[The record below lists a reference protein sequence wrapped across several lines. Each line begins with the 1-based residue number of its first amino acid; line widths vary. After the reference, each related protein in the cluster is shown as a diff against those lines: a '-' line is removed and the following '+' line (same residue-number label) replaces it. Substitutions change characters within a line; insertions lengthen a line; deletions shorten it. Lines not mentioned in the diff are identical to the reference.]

1 MMCANDWADRCHQ
14 AERGALEDQASWEYA
29 QLRTM
34 TEERHPSLITALE
47 NVILAAEVSHEELEQ
62 LFIER
67 WLAGDELAYQIAPE
81 DQICDALR
89 PHWETER
96 INNRWGDEP

>member
-1 MMCANDWADRCHQ
+1 MIYANDWADRCHQ
-14 AERGALEDQASWEYA
+14 AERGMLEEQAEWEYQELA
-29 QLRTM
+29 RM
-34 TEERHPSLITALE
+34 VEERHPSLIIALE
-47 NVILAAEVSHEELEQ
+47 NVLLSIEVNSDELET

-81 DQICDALR
+81 SQICDALR
-89 PHWETER
+89 PYWEAER